1 MDARSMNG
9 GLRATGVG
17 RHPDFH
23 QARSRRHK
31 TRAQAFVE
39 LALLLPMMV
48 LMLAFAVDVGRAIT
62 AYITISS
69 AAREGAAFGMRAAA
83 LAESPTIWGRQPQV
97 AFPTCTDPMTAPNG
111 TAYRCVAVQV
121 SYRFQPL
128 ITIWPIPNEIPMQ
141 RTV

>member
-69 AAREGAAFGMRAAA
+69 AAREGAAFGMQSTDASMNTNGMRAAA
-83 LAESPTIWGRQPQV
+83 LAESQTI
-97 AFPTCTDPMTAPNG
+97 
-111 TAYRCVAVQV
+111 
-121 SYRFQPL
+121 
-128 ITIWPIPNEIPMQ
+128 
-141 RTV
+141 